1 MASDEKEPIRITVEA
16 DGMVRLQR
24 DTEDDSG
31 RYVDEL
37 GCYPCDDCMATQA
50 IRQLFSR
57 LSAAERDNERLRERP
72 TLPWKKGPAQGEDC
86 PIYDGDCF
94 LVAVS
99 VCKDSQAPEK
109 GYVTEY
115 EVVRVSCDEHYS
127 AVETMRGDDWGW
139 DWSDVEWFLP
149 VAALTPPTEGG
160 GV

>member
-1 MASDEKEPIRITVEA
+1 MSPYSPLELRELAE
-16 DGMVRLQR
+16 RLWLQVMER
-24 DTEDDSG
+24 DCKFRDK
-31 RYVDEL
+31 L
-37 GCYPCDDCMATQA
+37 A
-50 IRQLFSR
+50 
-57 LSAAERDNERLRERP
+57 AAERDNERLRERP